1 MKLFHSPTSPFVR
14 KVRIVAHET
23 GLADRIELLTCAAG
37 PINRDTS
44 IVAHNPLG
52 QVPTLL
58 TDDDRV
64 LADSRVICEFLDTL
78 GKGTL
83 FPRDGDARWQALADQ
98 SAADG
103 LLDAAL
109 LLRYETFMRPE
120 ALRWDGWI
128 KGQFEKVHSVLATFE
143 ARAMTLENR
152 VRHRHHYARLR
163 HQLSRPPV
171 CGLGLAETGAAAG
184 HMVQGIRQTS
194 VDDGDAAPGLRT
206 RASPSRRQA
215 YWGVY
220 GGHDAH

>member
-152 VRHRHHYARLR
+152 VDIGTITLGCAISYLDLRFADLDWQKQAPRLATWYKAFDK
-163 HQLSRPPV
+163 RPSMMATR
-171 CGLGLAETGAAAG
+171 L
-184 HMVQGIRQTS
+184 QG
-194 VDDGDAAPGLRT
+194 
-206 RASPSRRQA
+206 
-215 YWGVY
+215 
-220 GGHDAH
+220 